1 LDLNGDARLRFDDFE
16 FDPLSGQLLRNGQ
29 PIRIQPQ
36 PLRVLRLLLERPGQT
51 IPREELREHVWG
63 GTTYVEFEQGLN
75 YCIRQIRL
83 ALGDNAASPVYVE
96 TLPKQGYRF
105 LQAVVH
111 ADGSGTARGVPIPA
125 NGSLELPNRHQPLE
139 ALVSISRIGSKHARW
154 FVAAGL
160 CFLLIIVPASMYLAR
175 QPHIASLA
183 VLPLDNLSGD
193 PGQDYFAD
201 GMTDELITMLAKN
214 STLRIVSRTSV
225 MQYKR
230 AHRPLPEIA
239 RGLGVDRILEGSV
252 AHTNTG
258 VHMTVQLID
267 ARTDTHLWA
276 ESFDRDTSGS
286 VSLAREVAQ
295 SVARKLSSALPEKA
309 STRYVRP
316 EAHDAYLR
324 GRYLWFTN
332 RNDKAGEYF
341 LKATRLQPDYALAW
355 TGVALYYGAGA
366 VEGEMNPGDSLPR
379 AKAAALKAASLD
391 DSLPEVHVT
400 LGNLA
405 FFADWNWQR
414 AQRECSRAIELDPT
428 LVEAYFLQSKI
439 FRTLN
444 RPAESIGS
452 ARKAMELNPFA
463 RPEFLAWTL
472 DDARQY
478 DAAIIEAR
486 ARLESIPADVDLLWM
501 IQYAY
506 GCKGMRNE
514 AVQTAEKALQ
524 ISGDNDSA
532 AGVRQA
538 FERGGYRA
546 GLQRWLMD
554 SKKRSQR
561 EYVSSYFLAS
571 LTAQL
576 GQREQ
581 TLAFLEQG
589 FKQDDPNMVFTQCDC
604 EYDFLHSDER
614 YRSLIKKIGLP
625 PAY

>member
-1 LDLNGDARLRFDDFE
+1 MELLVLLVAGRGRLVTRAE
-16 FDPLSGQLLRNGQ
+16 IAEQLWGSDVFVDTEHGINTAMRK
-29 PIRIQPQ
+29 IRQ
-36 PLRVLRLLLERPGQT
+36 VLRDDPEQ
-51 IPREELREHVWG
+51 PR
-63 GTTYVEFEQGLN
+63 F
-75 YCIRQIRL
+75 
-83 ALGDNAASPVYVE
+83 VE
-96 TLPKQGYRF
+96 TVPTKGYRF
-105 LQAVVH
+105 IGHIVEISAAEASAPVPVAEVPAEETKTAAAGV
-111 ADGSGTARGVPIPA
+111 ADTSASPAAPHRTGVRFSVWVLA
-125 NGSLELPNRHQPLE
+125 LLASLFLI
-139 ALVSISRIGSKHARW
+139 ALILATRWNHARQGS
-154 FVAAGL
+154 AAL
-160 CFLLIIVPASMYLAR
+160 K
-175 QPHIASLA
+175 IASLA

-193 PGQDYFAD
+193 PSQDYFAD

-239 RGLGVDRILEGSV
+239 RGLGVDAILEGSV
-252 AHTNTG
+252 AHSNTG

-286 VSLAREVAQ
+286 VSLPREVAQ
-295 SVARKLSSALPEKA
+295 SVAKKLRTALAQAA

-316 EAHDAYLR
+316 EAHDAYLH
-324 GRYLWFTN
+324 GRYLWFTDH
-332 RNDKAGEYF
+332 NDKAGEYF
-341 LKATRLQPDYALAW
+341 LKATQLQPDYALAW

-366 VEGEMNPGDSLPR
+366 VEGEMRPSDSLPR

-414 AQRECSRAIELDPT
+414 AQQECSRAIELDPT

-439 FRTLN
+439 FNTLN
-444 RPAESIGS
+444 HPAESVG
-452 ARKAMELNPFA
+452 AAQKAMELNPFA
-463 RPEFLAWTL
+463 RPYFLAMTF
-472 DDARQY
+472 DNARRY
-478 DAAIIEAR
+478 DAAIAEAR
-486 ARLESIPADVDLLWM
+486 ARLESTPRDVDLQWM
-501 IQYAY
+501 LEDAY
-506 GCKGMRNE
+506 RCKGMQNE
-514 AVQTAEKALQ
+514 AVKTAEKALQ
-524 ISGDNDSA
+524 ISGDNNA
-532 AGVRQA
+532 VAGLRQA

-546 GLQRWLMD
+546 GLHRWLID
-554 SKKRSQR
+554 SEKRALH
-561 EYVSSYFLAS
+561 EYVSPYFLAS

-589 FKQDDPNMVFTQCDC
+589 LQRDDPSMVFIQCDC

-614 YRSLIKKIGLP
+614 YRALIKKMGLP